1 MSPVERKSAA
11 RRTAA
16 AAVLLGVLVVI
27 GTATVALGASGP
39 SAPVISSGPASP
51 TSSTS
56 AAFAFSAPPAG
67 GSNQCKLDAGAFGA
81 CTTPTTKTYAGL
93 SAGSHTFQVRAADS
107 KGKTS
112 GPASWTWVIDTTA
125 PTVVSIARS
134 GASPTNAATVSWAV
148 TFSES
153 VTGVTPGAFSL
164 SPTVTGASLATI
176 SGSGATYTVAASTG
190 TGDGTLT
197 LRLSSGAG
205 IKDAALNPLGGTIP
219 FVGQAYT
226 IDKTPP
232 AIPIITGA
240 PEDPTP
246 ANFSD
251 PSTFTFTGE
260 AGATFRCSIDGGA
273 ASTCTSPKSY
283 SGLGQG
289 LHTFTVVARDAVGNS
304 SSAATFSWTIVHP
317 VKNFTIGGNATASL
331 YPGLWVPIAITV
343 TNDNN
348 YAIHLTSLT
357 VSATG
362 NSSPA
367 GCPPNVGQGMN
378 ANLEFQQSNVS
389 AANPLLIPGKT
400 TVTIPATGAVSRPQ
414 VRLYNAAARNQD
426 ACKSKSFT
434 LAYEGLAA
442 K

>member
-1 MSPVERKSAA
+1 MSPKDRKSAA

-16 AAVLLGVLVVI
+16 VAVLLGVLVVV

-39 SAPVISSGPASP
+39 PAPTIGSGPSNP

-56 AAFAFSAPPAG
+56 AAFTFSAPPSG
-67 GSNQCKLDAGAFGA
+67 GSNQCKRDAEAFGA
-81 CTTPTTKTYAGL
+81 CTSSTTKTYTGL
-93 SAGSHTFQVRAADS
+93 LAGSHTFQVRAVDN

-112 GPASWTWVIDTTA
+112 SPASWTWVIDRTA
-125 PTVVSIARS
+125 PTVVSIARG
-134 GASPTNAATVSWAV
+134 GASPTNAASVSWLL

-153 VTGVTPGAFSL
+153 VTGVTLGAFSL
-164 SPTVTGASLATI
+164 NPTVTGASLPTI

-219 FVGQAYT
+219 FVGQAYA

-232 AIPIITGA
+232 ATPTITDA

-251 PSTFTFTGE
+251 PSTFTFTGD
-260 AGATFRCSIDGGA
+260 AGTTFRCSIDGAA
-273 ASTCTSPKSY
+273 ASACTSPKSY
-283 SGLGQG
+283 TGLGQG
-289 LHTFTVVARDAVGNS
+289 LHIFTVVALDSVGNS
-304 SSAATFSWTIVHP
+304 SSGATFSWTIVHP
-317 VKNFTIGGNATASL
+317 VKNFTIGGNATAYL
-331 YPGLWVPIAITV
+331 YPGLWVPIAITIA
-343 TNDNN
+343 NDNS

-357 VSATG
+357 VTATG

-367 GCPPNVGQGMN
+367 GCPPNIGQGVN

-389 AANPLLIPGKT
+389 AANPLLIPGET

-414 VRLYNAAARNQD
+414 VRLFNASARNQD
-426 ACKSKSFT
+426 VCKSKSFT
-434 LAYEGLAA
+434 LSYQGVAT